1 MIEKDIGQSRFSTV
15 SESELQK
22 HNLKSCHNCTSAPN
36 LWVLTEGQYWTQDA
50 GKHKTLTKLIA
61 LTLAF
66 RKKEDPKLAYIT
78 WNKKQKALEAPLALD
93 N

>member
-1 MIEKDIGQSRFSTV
+1 MS
-15 SESELQK
+15 L
-22 HNLKSCHNCTSAPN
+22 TS
-36 LWVLTEGQYWTQDA
+36 LTEGQYWTQDA